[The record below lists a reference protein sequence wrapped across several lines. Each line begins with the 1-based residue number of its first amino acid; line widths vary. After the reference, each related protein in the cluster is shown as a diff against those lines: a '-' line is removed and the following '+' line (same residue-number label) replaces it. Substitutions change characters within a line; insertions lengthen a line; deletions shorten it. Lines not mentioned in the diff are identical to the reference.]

1 MSKRILVIF
10 TGGTIGSAVKDGYIS
25 PDGEKGYRLIEE
37 YRRISPYSL
46 IYSGIDT
53 RREED
58 TDNRTLQIDTIEPY
72 RILSENM
79 NGDYINQLID
89 CVRTYVTAPDDSIDI
104 TDTTSE
110 TASSATST
118 TMANSTHPHFDYDG
132 IIITHGTDT
141 LQYTS
146 AALGYAFADAD
157 IPIVMVSSNYILDDA
172 RANGL
177 DNFYYAVEFITGQH
191 GNGVF
196 ISYRNGDSTQL
207 VHQATRALPHLP
219 YDDMLYSV
227 GYKCYG
233 EFTGTAFS
241 LTVQDSASKNAD
253 TPCTNVSGE
262 ISKTTQEATAPETT
276 TQAPALPYSSTHL
289 SPDAPLL
296 YIRPM
301 PGLSYPTID
310 IHIKAILLDSYHSGT
325 INTADR
331 AIYDF
336 MDEAKSRE
344 IPVFLTGAENRT
356 GYESTKVY
364 TDLGIHVLP
373 QASPIAMYMKLWFIC
388 SRNNSDNNTETNKT
402 DIIQEMYTPYAQ
414 DFIYI

>member
-25 PDGEKGYRLIEE
+25 PDGEKGYRLIKE

-46 IYSGIDT
+46 IYSGIET

-58 TDNRTLQIDTIEPY
+58 ADNHTLQIDTIEPY

-89 CVRTYVTAPDDSIDI
+89 CVRTYVTSPNDSIDI
-104 TDTTSE
+104 TDATSE
-110 TASSATST
+110 TASSAAST
-118 TMANSTHPHFDYDG
+118 TMANANSNHPHFDYDG

-191 GNGVF
+191 GKGVF

-207 VHQATRALPHLP
+207 IHQATRALPHLP
-219 YDDMLYSV
+219 YDDLIYSV

-241 LTVQDSASKNAD
+241 LTAQDSTSNNAD
-253 TPCTNVSGE
+253 V
-262 ISKTTQEATAPETT
+262 
-276 TQAPALPYSSTHL
+276 APALPYSSTHL

-301 PGLSYPTID
+301 PGLSYPAID
-310 IHIKAILLDSYHSGT
+310 SHIKAILLDSYHSGT

-336 MDEAKSRE
+336 MNEAKSRE

-373 QASPIAMYMKLWFIC
+373 QASHIAMYMKLWFIC
-388 SRNNSDNNTETNKT
+388 SRNTNDNNTETNKT